1 MVDGNQSPRMR
12 TRVQNHVVQPWEE
25 LLDGATSG
33 ETDRDS
39 EERSSVNQDTGER
52 SADLSAQQATGF
64 LNMDEPVLT
73 VTDKRIRT
81 LMAQTT
87 TEKMRLDNAIR
98 D

>member
-1 MVDGNQSPRMR
+1 MR
-12 TRVQNHVVQPWEE
+12 TRAQNRVIQPGEE

-33 ETDRDS
+33 GGTDS